1 MQVAGN
7 ETERRRLIRGPLDLA
22 RTEHSSGIA
31 VEQQPEQRLGC
42 VGLAAPRAVP
52 VIDGRQVEL
61 ADRIHDKTG
70 QVVRRD
76 TIAQPHARIQGSL
89 VVNGLE
95 CSAHALKSTTP
106 WTVQNRLLSDW
117 LLENELRRREKEQEG
132 SREPEACVACLAPR
146 GFISV
151 LKERPQD
158 LSLIHISE
166 PTRLG

>member
-1 MQVAGN
+1 M
-7 ETERRRLIRGPLDLA
+7 
-22 RTEHSSGIA
+22 
-31 VEQQPEQRLGC
+31 
-42 VGLAAPRAVP
+42 
-52 VIDGRQVEL
+52 
-61 ADRIHDKTG
+61 ADRSRWLIVSTTKSA
-70 QVVRRD
+70 VVRRD

-158 LSLIHISE
+158 NRCPRNPQPPAAAANHASLPAFTG
-166 PTRLG
+166 PTSRPSG